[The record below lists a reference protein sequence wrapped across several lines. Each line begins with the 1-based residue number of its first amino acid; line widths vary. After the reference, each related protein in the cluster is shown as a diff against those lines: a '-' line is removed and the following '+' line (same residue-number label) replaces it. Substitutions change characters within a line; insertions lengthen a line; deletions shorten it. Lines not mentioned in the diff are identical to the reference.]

1 MKHKKHVVINALISV
16 VLLGIVVNQIIWL
29 QNMYSL
35 AERELKANANQ
46 SLQNAAYM
54 ELNER
59 SEIMGGFTVFSSN
72 LSTPNDTSRFFSK
85 DVVTADSTYTFILDK
100 NDQNT
105 MHKISQF
112 VLKQIFPIRLER
124 LDTLFKENMDG
135 RYAVQETYFDYLDLE
150 MNTLLSTSRPI
161 NIKPTHYILTDTF
174 SLDIANSIGIV
185 AYVKNSRTAILDTM
199 KKQLSLSVLLII
211 IGIVSLYYISRSF
224 VFQWKTE
231 KMRQES
237 VNVMT
242 HEFKRP
248 ISSAVAMVS
257 TIPFY
262 LKKKE
267 TDKVLDYV
275 NNIEIALNKLT
286 YYTKRIQQI
295 SNNERNSVILEKATV
310 QIVPFFESLRQ
321 RYVSPEEHG
330 GRIILNVEF
339 KTSKKVMDVDPL
351 HFSNVMDNL
360 VENAIKY
367 TVITPVMIN
376 IDVTDSMNDKLKIS
390 VTDNGIGIS
399 TPDIKHIFDKFYRV
413 KRTETKN
420 KIGFGLGLTYV
431 KSIVEAHGG
440 TISVSSELNKG
451 SEFILIFQG

>member
-1 MKHKKHVVINALISV
+1 MQCRRLIS
-16 VLLGIVVNQIIWL
+16 IILIW
-29 QNMYSL
+29 
-35 AERELKANANQ
+35 R
-46 SLQNAAYM
+46 
-54 ELNER
+54 
-59 SEIMGGFTVFSSN
+59 
-72 LSTPNDTSRFFSK
+72 
-85 DVVTADSTYTFILDK
+85 
-100 NDQNT
+100 
-105 MHKISQF
+105 
-112 VLKQIFPIRLER
+112 
-124 LDTLFKENMDG
+124 
-135 RYAVQETYFDYLDLE
+135 
-150 MNTLLSTSRPI
+150 MNTVLLSTSRPI
-161 NIKPTHYILTDTF
+161 NIEPTHYILTDTF
-174 SLDIANSIGIV
+174 SLDIANSIGII

-267 TDKVLDYV
+267 TDRVLDYV